1 MATTITD
8 YAAVAATRTT
18 NELTLAA
25 KYSDKPA
32 IRRAAITELSNR
44 IADMI
49 RAADLDGQDVHDIA
63 ASVDAGELDYIGA
76 GENLHGY
83 LLAVTEVLDLSAT
96 TLLDTA
102 TRTVL
107 GW

>member
-1 MATTITD
+1 MATTTD

-18 NELTLAA
+18 DELTLAA
-25 KYSDKPA
+25 KYSDRPA
-32 IRRAAITELSNR
+32 IRRAALTELADR

-63 ASVDAGELDYIGA
+63 ASVDAGELDYTGA
-76 GENLHGY
+76 GENLHAY
-83 LLAVTEVLDLSAT
+83 LLTVTDVLNLSASD
-96 TLLDTA
+96 LLDTA

>member
-1 MATTITD
+1 MTTTTN

-18 NELTLAA
+18 SELTLAA
-25 KYSDKPA
+25 KYSDRPA
-32 IRRAAITELSNR
+32 IRRAALNELLDR

-49 RAADLDGQDVHDIA
+49 RAADLDGPDIHDIA
-63 ASVDAGELDYIGA
+63 ASVDAGELDYTGA
-76 GENLHGY
+76 GENLHSY
-83 LLAVTEVLDLSAT
+83 LLDVTDVLDLSASD
-96 TLLDTA
+96 LLDEA